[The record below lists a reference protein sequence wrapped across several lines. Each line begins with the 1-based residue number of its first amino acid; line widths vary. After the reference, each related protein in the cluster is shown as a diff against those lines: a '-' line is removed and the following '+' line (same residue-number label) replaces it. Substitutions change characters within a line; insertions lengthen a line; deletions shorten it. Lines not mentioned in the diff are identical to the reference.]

1 MSQMTANSCQSIH
14 SRMTPSSHALSDPEK
29 TNPGQRVTPADG
41 IPRTAP
47 RNGNRIG
54 TEGEV
59 GLRRGGDGIR
69 SSQLTWRPAGRREA
83 GGSGPR
89 RKELGFIGG
98 SPWPWGWGSSWT
110 GGEWSCGKGQGRWY
124 GSAGRKEAAVSEHN
138 LGLSG
143 LWREFWRFAA
153 RFVVFFFFLSVFRKR
168 IFAS

>member
-1 MSQMTANSCQSIH
+1 
-14 SRMTPSSHALSDPEK
+14 MTPSSHAVSAPEK
-29 TNPGQRVTPADG
+29 TNPGQRVTPTDG

-59 GLRRGGDGIR
+59 GLRRGGDWIR

-98 SPWPWGWGSSWT
+98 SPWGWGSSCSGWT
-110 GGEWSCGKGQGRWY
+110 LDWRRVELGKGTGKVVRLE
-124 GSAGRKEAAVSEHN
+124 GSRSK
-138 LGLSG
+138 
-143 LWREFWRFAA
+143 
-153 RFVVFFFFLSVFRKR
+153 
-168 IFAS
+168 